1 MTQNEYLS
9 AMYGDQAVD
18 STGAKI
24 ENLNKRREDKIAS
37 LGTQNQGAN
46 LSEGYSVLSNGMI
59 ESNKNKIWNQFT
71 ADDIQTALGTA
82 AAKYQLGRDPNTGKL
97 YYLHNGKEYTGS
109 AEYAYMYG
117 TKDNDKSV
125 KFGLA
130 RGDLPSSD
138 YRYLPGQATAEGYHI
153 GKNGY
158 GWDPGRKGVDL
169 NKKYMELLL
178 PTNVATALEGMI
190 HGRKEALDNR
200 KYKNTLNDKALS
212 DVGSG
217 TSEYYTSTE
226 GLFGDTSKT
235 KNTGTTGL
243 LEKYSKLPQAQ
254 SPYDLRNAALK
265 EALDEQYNTFGNEV
279 QQTISGAASGIVTGG
294 IKLVD
299 ALGEVATLP
308 AQALYN
314 KLTGKNV
321 DIGIMSDDFKQ
332 KLIEKSQD
340 ILGYD
345 ASTDQRSLDRVQR
358 HFENTGVDV
367 MKPSTWNKI
376 LSKEGYE
383 AAKEF
388 LSNPSLVA
396 SQFTE
401 IMGSG
406 SALGVAS
413 KVGAKVGVKF
423 ASKLGPELAE
433 KVTGT
438 VGNALTSNVTKL
450 AKDAETISANT
461 ALTAAEKTA
470 QLKEL
475 QATYTM
481 TKKIADVAKGTVY
494 TNADLATRMVDS
506 IDTYR
511 SNNNGEDP
519 SASKIASM
527 MVLNRLGS
535 SAELGSIKSI
545 FKVGGDVTKTA
556 ENAIVR
562 GVWHTAKDMG
572 LDIGKETAQEI
583 GDSLIETINGKYGT
597 AEYRGKSLAEVVS
610 LSSAEILT
618 GAMGGAAGGLYMSGA
633 NTVGERVKNRFAPST
648 EQQRQ
653 NTVNKYADI
662 LSHDPDYASTKQ
674 VMQDDIDTKSKRSV
688 TLLDIRNQIKDSKTF
703 SDMHDILNNNITN
716 LSSPLI
722 DKFQSHLANIYKA
735 NDEALPENKL
745 SDEDVRNTVS
755 ETDFNKIKTDMIASL
770 NQSVNAEDTTVKNL
784 KDVIQATD
792 ANIAK
797 NNPKPV
803 QTNTFDNIID
813 ITSNTTKDVTLDSYK
828 QNLISEIEKNN
839 GTDLLSTA
847 GTTATHNLISKINDA
862 TSLDSLYDLKHDIND
877 SLFKNQ
883 ELQSLQSIIKSTPAL
898 ADRSLPSRLLGSVLS
913 LAGFNNDVHT
923 VKNNLNK
930 KLSSISTDTLMKLN
944 NQESLN
950 KISSGFKTVS
960 GATPID
966 ASYINSVINEEL
978 AKRGEVFKFA
988 KIGGVKDA
996 TFNDVT
1002 STLFGDINND
1012 INTLVDKQDTMDDT
1026 TYDAELNKIYAKFE
1040 DALSNLSTSELNK
1053 LSANNFK
1060 GVLNTEALEK
1070 LGAVLEP
1077 KGFTSP
1083 FKLAESMQEN
1093 KDQPR
1098 SYVNNSKFKEV
1109 LTKVLTNIK
1118 TNANILNGD
1127 LELQKKFL
1135 TSVLRS
1141 DAASSI
1147 SDVKVAEEILEK
1159 RKDQID
1165 PATYEK
1171 IKQKLNTIR
1180 INSKSII
1187 EQQAIEYN
1195 KKINEIKES
1204 IKKTPGISAEAK
1216 ENIDNMTDEQLVQ
1229 LHNYTV
1235 INEETLKELAALG
1248 LDLNKENLVMKE
1260 EEIVLC

>member
-24 ENLNKRREDKIAS
+24 VNLNQRREEKIAS

-46 LSEGYSVLSNGMI
+46 LSEGFSVLSNGMV
-59 ESNKNKIWNQFT
+59 ESNQNKIWNQYT
-71 ADDIQTALGTA
+71 AEDIQTALGTA

-97 YYLHNGKEYTGS
+97 YYLNSGKEYTGS
-109 AEYAYMYG
+109 ASYAYMYG
-117 TKDNDKSV
+117 TKDNDSSV
-125 KFGLA
+125 KFGIS
-130 RGDLPSSD
+130 RGDLPSSG
-138 YRYLPGQATAEGYHI
+138 YRYKPGAAEAEGYQV
-153 GKNGY
+153 GKSGY
-158 GWDPGRKGVDL
+158 GWDPGKKGVDL

-178 PTNVATALEGMI
+178 PHNVATALEGMI
-190 HGRKEALDNR
+190 HGRKAALDNR
-200 KYKNTLNDKALS
+200 KYKDTLSDKSLA

-217 TSEYYTSTE
+217 ISEYYTSVT
-226 GLFGDTSKT
+226 GLLGDTSKS
-235 KNTGTTGL
+235 KNAETQGL

-254 SPYDLRNAALK
+254 APNDLRNERLEYLIDKNTA
-265 EALDEQYNTFGNEV
+265 TFGREA

-321 DIGIMSDDFKQ
+321 DIGIMSDDFKEG
-332 KLIEKSQD
+332 LIKGSQQL
-340 ILGYD
+340 LGYNTS
-345 ASTDQRSLDRVQR
+345 ADQRSLDKVQQ

-367 MKPSTWNKI
+367 MKPSTWHKV

-388 LSNPSLVA
+388 ISNPSLVA

-406 SALGVAS
+406 SALGVAT
-413 KVGAKVGVKF
+413 KVGAKIGTKV

-433 KVTGT
+433 KVTNT
-438 VGNALTSNVTKL
+438 VGNALTSNVSKL
-450 AKDAETISANT
+450 AKEADAIKAST

-470 QLKEL
+470 QLEKL
-475 QATYTM
+475 QSTYTM
-481 TKKIADVAKGTVY
+481 TKRIADVAKGTVY

-511 SNNNGEDP
+511 GNNNGEDP

-545 FKVGGDVTKTA
+545 FKVGGGVTKTA

-562 GVWHTAKDMG
+562 NVWRTAKDMG

-583 GDSLIETINGKYGT
+583 GDSLIETINSKYGT
-597 AEYRGKSLAEVVS
+597 AEYRGKTLAEVVS

-633 NTVGERVKNRFAPST
+633 NTVGERVKNRLAPST

-653 NTVNKYADI
+653 NTINSYSDT
-662 LSHDPDYASTKQ
+662 LSNDPDYASTKHI
-674 VMQDDIDTKSKRSV
+674 MNEDIKTKSERSSS
-688 TLLDIRNQIKDSKTF
+688 LLDIRNQIKNSETF
-703 SDMHDILNNNITN
+703 SSMHDILNSNISN

-722 DKFQSHLANIYKA
+722 EKFQTHLNNIYKS

-745 SDEDVRNTVS
+745 SDEDVRNTVDAG
-755 ETDFNKIKTDMIASL
+755 TFDKIKTDMIASL
-770 NQSVNAEDTTVKNL
+770 NQSINAEDTTVKNL

-792 ANIAK
+792 AKIAK
-797 NNPKPV
+797 NTVKPV
-803 QTNTFDNIID
+803 QVNTFDSIVDN
-813 ITSNTTKDVTLDSYK
+813 TSQTNTVGSLDAYK
-828 QNLISEIEKNN
+828 TNLISEIEKTNAN
-839 GTDLLSTA
+839 DIVSVS
-847 GTTATHNLISKINDA
+847 GTTPTHDLINKINNA
-862 TSLDSLYDLKHDIND
+862 TSLDSLYDLKHEIND

-883 ELQSLQSIIKSTPAL
+883 ELQSLASVIKSTPTL
-898 ADRSLPSRLLGSVLS
+898 KDRSLPSRLLGSILS
-913 LAGFNNDVHT
+913 VAGYDNDVHT
-923 VKNNLNK
+923 AKNNLVK
-930 KLSSISTDTLMKLN
+930 KLSAVSTDTLMKLN
-944 NQESLN
+944 NQESLS
-950 KISSGFKTVS
+950 KIASGFKTTS
-960 GATPID
+960 GANPID
-966 ASYINSVINEEL
+966 ATYINSVINKEL
-978 AKRGEVFKFA
+978 SKRGEISKFTN
-988 KIGGVKDA
+988 IGGIKDV

-1002 STLFGDINND
+1002 STLFGDINKD
-1012 INTLVDKQDTMDDT
+1012 IATMLDKQDTMDDD
-1026 TYDAELNKIYAKFE
+1026 TYKTERNKIYTKLE
-1040 DALSNLSTSELNK
+1040 DALSTLSVSELNK

-1060 GVLNTEALEK
+1060 GVLNTEALEQ

-1083 FKLAESMQEN
+1083 FKLAEAAQEN
-1093 KDQPR
+1093 KNDPK
-1098 SYVNNSKFKEV
+1098 SYTTNSTFQE
-1109 LTKVLTNIK
+1109 TINKVLTNLK

-1127 LELQKKFL
+1127 LELQRKFL

-1147 SDVKVAEEILEK
+1147 SDIKVAEEILEA
-1159 RKDQID
+1159 RKDQMD
-1165 PATYEK
+1165 SATYDK
-1171 IKQKLNTIR
+1171 IKQRLNTIR

-1187 EQQAIEYN
+1187 EQQEIAYN
-1195 KKINEIKES
+1195 KKINEIKED
-1204 IKKTPGISAEAK
+1204 IKRTPGVSNAAK
-1216 ENIDNMTDEQLVQ
+1216 ENIDNMTDEQVVQ
-1229 LHNYTV
+1229 LYNYAV

-1260 EEIVLC
+1260 EEIVIC